1 MMCTFQP
8 EVFCYDQCNFNRVR
22 FRTVSGQARS
32 NCTRTDNSGVMMV
45 YEGVGGKQEHAY
57 GRLIRI
63 MEHVL
68 YDGGPVLVFA
78 EFEWYTKVRTI
89 HNDRVQIVKR
99 NPLDRWNQDS
109 TGYRFD
115 VLSEITPLSVTFEP
129 FDGHVGDQAGELMVV
144 YREAHL
150 HFSLVS
156 H

>member
-1 MMCTFQP
+1 
-8 EVFCYDQCNFNRVR
+8 V
-22 FRTVSGQARS
+22 
-32 NCTRTDNSGVMMV
+32 
-45 YEGVGGKQEHAY
+45 K
-57 GRLIRI
+57 
-63 MEHVL
+63 
-68 YDGGPVLVFA
+68 
-78 EFEWYTKVRTI
+78 
-89 HNDRVQIVKR
+89 IVKR

-156 H
+156 HLADQWKFVVFIKPIYYVYQNDIVFFFGA